1 MVWFV
6 PSYQGRMRLCTKNEV
21 FPEGF
26 FQQMWPNPQETA
38 DLVTFAEKILNGKL
52 YFLYSDVRSMI
63 ISFCI
68 LLSGIIHLTSLLFG
82 SFLIE
87 PSWWTKHK
95 GTVYEEYVSA
105 SSKVISWLTLMDNDS
120 NFPMLLFVSISFI
133 LLSFLRAFFFST
145 DLNKST
151 YFF

>member
-6 PSYQGRMRLCTKNEV
+6 PSYQGRMRLYTKNEV